1 MNHSAVGAWD
11 SGIEYAALTDIG
23 LRRNNNQDS
32 FAVQTAADADSWQR
46 RGHLF
51 IVADGMGGHAAG
63 ELASKMAA
71 DNIPLTY
78 SKLVNQS
85 PSEAIRAAIEDANS
99 QIHTRGQAN
108 IGFHGMGT
116 TSSVL
121 LLRPEGAMIAH
132 VGDSR
137 IYRLRQGQFQQLTF
151 DHSLVW
157 EMMFNSQVPADDL
170 QGIIPRNV
178 VTRSL
183 GPNPAVQ
190 VDLEGPFPVEP
201 GDMFL
206 MCSDGLSGQVKDEE
220 LGAIL
225 SSLSPQEAVQAL
237 VDLANLRGG
246 PDNITVIVVR
256 AKEGVA
262 SHNGAAAPVRRTK
275 PGRIHPAVYAVI
287 GVGLLF
293 ALVLSQLTDQSMV
306 VFAVMGL
313 TVGIGILALV
323 WSLISGSGGAT
334 AVTDRFGRGP
344 YTNCDCRA
352 SSDLIERLART
363 VTELRE
369 AAADS
374 NWQLDWKVF
383 NAFTQRAEEATT
395 RKETSQAVREYCQAI
410 SFMMN
415 QIRGQHGKQGG

>member
-1 MNHSAVGAWD
+1 MNHSAAGPWD
-11 SGIEYAALTDIG
+11 SGIEYASLTDIG

-32 FAVQTAADADSWQR
+32 FAVQAAPDADSWRQ

-78 SKLVNQS
+78 SKLVNNS
-85 PSEAIRAAIEDANS
+85 PAEAIRTAIEDANS

-121 LLRPEGAMIAH
+121 LLRPEGAMVAH

-137 IYRLRQGQFQQLTF
+137 IYRLRQGQLEQLTF

-190 VDLEGPFPVEP
+190 VDLEGPFPIEP
-201 GDMFL
+201 GDTFM

-225 SSLSPQEAVQAL
+225 GSLAPQEAVQAL
-237 VDLANLRGG
+237 IDLANLRGG

-256 AKEGVA
+256 VKEGAASRRGAVA
-262 SHNGAAAPVRRTK
+262 PARPSK
-275 PGRIHPAVYAVI
+275 PGRIHPAIYAVL
-287 GVGLLF
+287 GVGALIAVGLGALGEQNAAVFTVAALLIVGLV
-293 ALVLSQLTDQSMV
+293 ALLRSM
-306 VFAVMGL
+306 
-313 TVGIGILALV
+313 
-323 WSLISGSGGAT
+323 ISGGRNGSAP
-334 AVTDRFGRGP
+334 TDRLGRGP
-344 YTNCDCRA
+344 YTNCDCRT
-352 SSDLIERLART
+352 SSELVERLSRT
-363 VTELRE
+363 VTELHD

-374 NWQLDWKVF
+374 NWQVDWDQF
-383 NAFTQRAEEATT
+383 NGFTRRAEEASSQQQ
-395 RKETSQAVREYCQAI
+395 TSQAVREYCHAI

>member
-1 MNHSAVGAWD
+1 MNQTAAGQWD
-11 SGIEYAALTDIG
+11 SGIDYAAQSDIG
-23 LRRNNNQDS
+23 LRRNNNQDAY
-32 FAVQTAADADSWQR
+32 AVQAAADSSSWSE

-78 SKLVNQS
+78 SKLINNS
-85 PSEAIRAAIEDANS
+85 PADAIRTAIEDANS

-121 LLRPEGAMIAH
+121 LLRPEGAMVAH

-137 IYRLRQGQFQQLTF
+137 IYRLRKGQLEQLTF

-183 GPNPAVQ
+183 GPNPSVQ

-201 GDMFL
+201 GDTFL

-220 LGAIL
+220 LGAIMGL
-225 SSLSPQEAVQAL
+225 LSPQETVQVL
-237 VDLANLRGG
+237 IDLANLRGG

-256 AKEGVA
+256 VKD
-262 SHNGAAAPVRRTK
+262 GAALHAAAADTVRPSK
-275 PGRIHPAVYAVI
+275 SGRIHPAVYAVL
-287 GVGLLF
+287 GVGLLA
-293 ALVLSQLTDQSMV
+293 ALGLGVIGEQVAAAVAIGGGAVLVGLLAWLRSVVVGAPRTHVLTDR
-306 VFAVMGL
+306 L
-313 TVGIGILALV
+313 
-323 WSLISGSGGAT
+323 
-334 AVTDRFGRGP
+334 GRAP
-344 YTNCDCRA
+344 YTTCDCRA
-352 SSDLIERLART
+352 NGELIERLART
-363 VTELRE
+363 VAELRE
-369 AAADS
+369 AASDS
-374 NWQLDWKVF
+374 NWQVDWEQF
-383 NAFTQRAEEATT
+383 NAFTQRAQEATSQQQT
-395 RKETSQAVREYCQAI
+395 AQAVREYCHAI

>member
-1 MNHSAVGAWD
+1 MNQSAAGQWD

-23 LRRNNNQDS
+23 LRRNNNQDA
-32 FAVQTAADADSWQR
+32 FAIQAAPDADAWRQ

-78 SKLVNQS
+78 SKLVS
-85 PSEAIRAAIEDANS
+85 HAPAEAIRTAIEDANS

-121 LLRPEGAMIAH
+121 VLRPEGAMVAH

-137 IYRLRQGQFQQLTF
+137 IYRLRQGQLDQLTF

-201 GDMFL
+201 GDTFL

-225 SSLSPQEAVQAL
+225 GSLSPQEAVQAL

-246 PDNITVIVVR
+246 PDNITVIVIR
-256 AKEGVA
+256 AKEGAA
-262 SHNGAAAPVRRTK
+262 SARGAAAPSRPSK
-275 PGRIHPAVYAVI
+275 PGRIHPVIYAV
-287 GVGLLF
+287 L
-293 ALVLSQLTDQSMV
+293 
-306 VFAVMGL
+306 
-313 TVGIGILALV
+313 GIGILVAGGLFAVGEETAAGLTASGCVVVGLLALLR
-323 WSLISGSGGAT
+323 SLISGARSA
-334 AVTDRFGRGP
+334 AVPTGRLGRGP
-344 YTNCDCRA
+344 YTTCDCRA
-352 SSDLIERLART
+352 SSELIERLSRT

-374 NWQLDWKVF
+374 NWQVDWNQF
-383 NAFTQRAEEATT
+383 NAFTERAQEASSQ
-395 RKETSQAVREYCQAI
+395 KQTSQAVREYCHAI

-415 QIRGQHGKQGG
+415 QIRGQHGKPAG